1 MIHGAFITLLMI
13 ESLIL
18 FAINFN
24 QSEAAITNG
33 SRYDVGDG
41 WHLSTSDGAMTI
53 NMPRTLTLSDTAEIS
68 RKIDRA
74 YSGLTLE
81 LTVNN
86 ARIAATVGSKSF
98 YNESE
103 EQKKSTRYLIIPD
116 IEEAGSL
123 TISLIPINPN
133 QTVNIKSAYITRKDV
148 SMIIRL
154 KESLIPVACSF
165 IILLCMGV
173 MIVFTAM
180 QRRTDRASGA
190 YISIIVSSFLLA
202 VYCLSGSGA
211 LAIFFGNESVF
222 IILDRCIL
230 SILPVFIVRYILRD
244 DNKIVKVITISSLIG
259 CAVCVQGILFL
270 PASWAYLI
278 ALPLLLLGI
287 STIGGLIRHDTQP
300 SWIWKAAC
308 IALLIFTLIT
318 VMESSFTQPLLSNN
332 TLSSIIGT
340 LFIILATAGQGV
352 VVVREYKETV
362 ESSREAA
369 IAANE
374 AKSRFLANMSHE
386 IRTPINA
393 VLGMDEMIMK
403 ETKEDA
409 IKRYATDIYSAGKL
423 LLSIINDILDLS
435 KIESGKME
443 IVPVD
448 YDTQSMIHDIVNMT
462 EIKAKNK
469 GLSFSVTVDP
479 SLPATLHGDDARI
492 KQCALNI
499 LSNAVKYTKEGSVSL
514 KVRWN
519 ASDNNKG
526 TMRIEVKD
534 TGIGI
539 KEEDMG
545 KLFKEFERIEEKKN
559 RGIEGTGLGMSITV
573 KMLALMGSRLKVK
586 STYGKGSVFWFDIR
600 QRVMNPDP
608 IGDINGRLVSG
619 HTDPSEGNLLYVPEA
634 SILAVDDNEFN
645 RNVVKGLLKDTHAH
659 VTVAESGK
667 ECLELLKE
675 KAFDV
680 IFMDHMM
687 PGMDGIETLK
697 KIRQMRIDTPC
708 YALTANAVSG
718 AMEQYEKGGFIG
730 FISKP
735 VSGRDLENALITVL
749 PPKLIKRRP
758 VEVENATVIPNI
770 DGIDKDYLVLHLGNE
785 ENALAAVKD
794 FYRGMEAARKKL
806 MDDLKSIKT
815 DNGLVSYRIN
825 AHALKG
831 SLLTVGAVQ
840 LSGLAKMLEFAA
852 RDRDIETIENL
863 HPLFIREWIG
873 LRKAIQEALDT
884 KDPERRITIDNDKLK
899 ALLMIIETSIDAM
912 DPEQADTALEE
923 LGASDVLP
931 KNLYS
936 ALSDAVASL
945 DESKTN
951 KVIAQI
957 RKEMEL

>member
-1 MIHGAFITLLMI
+1 
-13 ESLIL
+13 
-18 FAINFN
+18 
-24 QSEAAITNG
+24 
-33 SRYDVGDG
+33 
-41 WHLSTSDGAMTI
+41 
-53 NMPRTLTLSDTAEIS
+53 
-68 RKIDRA
+68 
-74 YSGLTLE
+74 
-81 LTVNN
+81 
-86 ARIAATVGSKSF
+86 
-98 YNESE
+98 
-103 EQKKSTRYLIIPD
+103 
-116 IEEAGSL
+116 
-123 TISLIPINPN
+123 
-133 QTVNIKSAYITRKDV
+133 
-148 SMIIRL
+148 
-154 KESLIPVACSF
+154 
-165 IILLCMGV
+165 
-173 MIVFTAM
+173 
-180 QRRTDRASGA
+180 
-190 YISIIVSSFLLA
+190 
-202 VYCLSGSGA
+202 
-211 LAIFFGNESVF
+211 
-222 IILDRCIL
+222 
-230 SILPVFIVRYILRD
+230 
-244 DNKIVKVITISSLIG
+244 
-259 CAVCVQGILFL
+259 
-270 PASWAYLI
+270 
-278 ALPLLLLGI
+278 
-287 STIGGLIRHDTQP
+287 
-300 SWIWKAAC
+300 
-308 IALLIFTLIT
+308 
-318 VMESSFTQPLLSNN
+318 
-332 TLSSIIGT
+332 
-340 LFIILATAGQGV
+340 
-352 VVVREYKETV
+352 
-362 ESSREAA
+362 
-369 IAANE
+369 
-374 AKSRFLANMSHE
+374 
-386 IRTPINA
+386 
-393 VLGMDEMIMK
+393 
-403 ETKEDA
+403 
-409 IKRYATDIYSAGKL
+409 
-423 LLSIINDILDLS
+423 
-435 KIESGKME
+435 
-443 IVPVD
+443 
-448 YDTQSMIHDIVNMT
+448 
-462 EIKAKNK
+462 
-469 GLSFSVTVDP
+469 
-479 SLPATLHGDDARI
+479 
-492 KQCALNI
+492 
-499 LSNAVKYTKEGSVSL
+499 
-514 KVRWN
+514 
-519 ASDNNKG
+519 
-526 TMRIEVKD
+526 MRIEVKD

-545 KLFKEFERIEEKKN
+545 KLFEEFERIEEKRN

-735 VSGRDLENALITVL
+735 VSGRDLENAWITVL

-758 VEVENATVIPNI
+758 VKVENATVIPNI

-951 KVIAQI
+951 IVIAQI
-957 RKEMEL
+957 RKEIEL